1 MRAVIIPLMKS
12 ADEKRKELMANCE
25 IPLIMCPEV
34 QSPPKRAPKRRR
46 NPPTKDQTNRL
57 PGFEPNRFLHSIGT
71 TLVVKRAVAIAAT
84 NAPNGIPN
92 TKKNS

>member
-1 MRAVIIPLMKS
+1 MPIPLMKS
-12 ADEKRKELMANCE
+12 AAEKTKELMANCD

-34 QSPPKRAPKRRR
+34 QPPPKRAPKSRR
-46 NPPTKDQTNRL
+46 NPPAKDQTKRR
-57 PGFEPNRFLHSIGT
+57 PGLEPNRFFHSVGT
-71 TLVVKRAVAIAAT
+71 TLMVKREVAIAAT